1 MKLFPDSVRAV
12 TAGADVPLVIMSLA
26 LMLVGLVAISSAS
39 IEYAEWHYKN
49 PWHLSQRHLIYL
61 VAALIA
67 GVTCYSIRTE
77 YWLATGWWWLFG
89 ALALLILVLI
99 PGVGR
104 EVNGSQR
111 WLPLGPFTLQPS
123 EFAKLALVVYLAGYM
138 VRHEE
143 ELRQRWGGFIRPMGV
158 LFFTTLLLLIE
169 PDFGATVIVTATAF
183 GMLFLAGV
191 RLTHIL
197 AVGVAALCA
206 LLVLVVSE
214 PYRVKRLLVYTDPW
228 ADPYNSG
235 FQLTQSLIA
244 FGRGEWF
251 GVGLGNSV
259 QKLFYLPEAHTDFV
273 FSIWAE
279 ETGFLGALAVMALF
293 AALIGRI
300 LWSGRRAFLAE
311 QKFGAYVCY
320 GVALVFSGQ
329 AFVNMGVSSG
339 LLPTK
344 GLTLPFVSYGGTS
357 LIVCCAMLG
366 LVLRVDRDSRV
377 EPGNRQ
383 RKRRNSREPLR
394 NRPASDRNR
403 RAA

>member
-1 MKLFPDSVRAV
+1 MKLLPDAARAA
-12 TAGADVPLVIMSLA
+12 TADLDAPLVIMGLA
-26 LMLVGLVAISSAS
+26 LLLVGLVAISSAS
-39 IEYAEWHYKN
+39 IEYAEWMYGN
-49 PWHLSQRHLIYL
+49 PWHLSQRHLIYM
-61 VAALIA
+61 VAALTA
-67 GVTCYSIRTE
+67 GVACYSISTE

-104 EVNGSQR
+104 EVNGAQR
-111 WLPLGPFTLQPS
+111 WIPLGPFTLQPS
-123 EFAKLALVVYLAGYM
+123 EFTKLAFIVYLAGYM

-143 ELRQRWGGFIRPMGV
+143 DMRSHWRGFFKPMGV
-158 LFFTTLLLLIE
+158 LFVVSLLLLIE
-169 PDFGATVIVTATAF
+169 PDFGATVIISATAF

-191 RLTHIL
+191 RIMHVL
-197 AVGVAALCA
+197 AVGMMALCA
-206 LLVLVVSE
+206 LVLLIVVE
-214 PYRVKRLLVYTDPW
+214 PYRMKRVLDYTDPW

-244 FGRGEWF
+244 FGRGEWL

-279 ETGFLGALAVMALF
+279 ETGFVGALAVMALF

-300 LWSGRRAFLAE
+300 LWSGRRAFLSE
-311 QKFGAYVCY
+311 KKFGAYVCY

-357 LIVCCAMLG
+357 LIASCAMLG
-366 LVLRVDRDSRV
+366 LVLRVDRDSRQ
-377 EPGNRQ
+377 EPCGRGH
-383 RKRRNSREPLR
+383 KERNSRKPVR
-394 NRPASDRNR
+394 NSRASKRSR
-403 RAA
+403 RAV